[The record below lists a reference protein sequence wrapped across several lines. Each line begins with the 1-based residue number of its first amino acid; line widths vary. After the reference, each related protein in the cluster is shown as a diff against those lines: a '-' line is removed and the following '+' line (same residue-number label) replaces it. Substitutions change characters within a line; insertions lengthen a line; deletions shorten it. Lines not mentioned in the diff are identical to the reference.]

1 MSWFVN
7 VLPVTLYF
15 SNASSAISQTS
26 NRGGHTSRTGGIIR
40 SQPWETITGVF
51 LIKKRSRPKVC
62 VSVCECVWVLCLQS
76 IYSFPQVQF
85 MSGMWGINRNCIC
98 GYLLGGG
105 YSISC
110 TRVGVCVCCRRVNVH
125 QSIQPCLQSLI
136 LVIYS
141 EAEQGHAFETAPG
154 EQIKGEGSSPSSWKI
169 STPGTVT
176 RTHSPD
182 TILIWVH
189 TQSSTR
195 LRGFILSFAQMLI
208 SPLQSVRPASRHSDE
223 YLWKSV
229 CVCAFAFNYLS
240 HWPL

>member
-1 MSWFVN
+1 M
-7 VLPVTLYF
+7 
-15 SNASSAISQTS
+15 
-26 NRGGHTSRTGGIIR
+26 
-40 SQPWETITGVF
+40 
-51 LIKKRSRPKVC
+51 C
-62 VSVCECVWVLCLQS
+62 VSVCECVWMLCLQS

-110 TRVGVCVCCRRVNVH
+110 TRVCVCVLLSCECTSVNPAV
-125 QSIQPCLQSLI
+125 P
-136 LVIYS
+136 
-141 EAEQGHAFETAPG
+141 
-154 EQIKGEGSSPSSWKI
+154 
-169 STPGTVT
+169 TVT
-176 RTHSPD
+176 YLGHLLRGRAGTCLWNSTWGTDKRERLFSFILKDKHTWYSNTHALTGYDFNLSS
-182 TILIWVH
+182 H
-189 TQSSTR
+189 SQSSTR